1 MDFLF
6 FAWWVFFTGKVG
18 EIYLRGRG
26 EGREIEKVKEAVV
39 GVSKKKRWGWP
50 GGREG
55 GRREGKGSKR
65 RWNPEIGPTKKEGQ
79 LTRNANKT
87 QETQQE

>member
-1 MDFLF
+1 MTHGLLILRLMGLLHWEGGRNLF
-6 FAWWVFFTGKVG
+6 KG
-18 EIYLRGRG
+18 EGG
-26 EGREIEKVKEAVV
+26 GREIEKVKEAVV

-65 RWNPEIGPTKKEGQ
+65 R
-79 LTRNANKT
+79 
-87 QETQQE
+87 